1 MSVAKVY
8 VVARMTAFPEKVE
21 AVKELLLGLLTPTR
35 QEAGCL
41 RYDLYQNQA
50 NPLEFTFIEEW
61 SSQELLEKHLAS
73 VHIRSAMEK
82 SQSLLAEG
90 PIISLYHPLE

>member
-1 MSVAKVY
+1 MSEAKVY
-8 VVARMTAFPEKVE
+8 VVARMTAVPAKVE
-21 AVKELLLGLLTPTR
+21 AVKELLLGLLPPTR
-35 QEAGCL
+35 QEEGCL
-41 RYDLYQNQA
+41 RYDLYQNQS
-50 NPLEFTFIEEW
+50 NSLEFTFIEEW

-73 VHIRSAMEK
+73 VHIQSAMEK